1 MMKILIY
8 FCISILLISSTE
20 VDFFDIKL
28 GKGKNKQKIYTSE
41 GKILNGSISIVN
53 FPEELSIAS
62 KEGYNISSLCDTE
75 NINMTKISKIDV
87 EFEEG
92 YSTQNIK
99 CYNRKD
105 LLFYESE
112 LISSDTFEI
121 SKYDINGILD
131 QKKIYKGDSAVYTSY
146 YDNGQILR
154 EGNFKKNRKD
164 GTWKEYYKDGK
175 LKSVTEFKKD
185 KIVNIVK
192 Y

>member
-1 MMKILIY
+1 MKFLVY
-8 FCISILLISSTE
+8 FFISISLISSTE
-20 VDFFDIKL
+20 IDFFSIKIE
-28 GKGKNKQKIYTSE
+28 KGKNKERVYSSD
-41 GKILNGSISIVN
+41 GKILDKAISIIN
-53 FPEELSIAS
+53 FPEELSVAS
-62 KEGYNISSLCDTE
+62 KEGYNVSGLCDTE
-75 NINMTKISKIDV
+75 NINITKISKIDA
-87 EFEEG
+87 EFENG
-92 YSTQNIK
+92 ISTQNIK

-112 LISSDTFEI
+112 VISSDTFEI

>member
-99 CYNRKD
+99 CYNRKNI
-105 LLFYESE
+105 LFYESVMLE
-112 LISSDTFEI
+112 NNSFRV
-121 SKYDINGILD
+121 SKYEINGLLD
-131 QKKIYKGDSAVYTSY
+131 QKKLYHDNLIEFYSY
-146 YDNGQILR
+146 YDNGQILK
-154 EGNFKKNRKD
+154 EGNFKNL
-164 GTWKEYYKDGK
+164 ELYY
-175 LKSVTEFKKD
+175 
-185 KIVNIVK
+185 
-192 Y
+192 